1 MRGRTKNG
9 TNGVKRRFNW
19 LSEKRCANAAEGVV
33 EIHENDVLEGI
44 IIDFDPNRFELRFC
58 IDDGPNINFNQLGH
72 VVGGTV
78 EGLSESDMVAEI

>member
-1 MRGRTKNG
+1 MVSKDSS
-9 TNGVKRRFNW
+9 VV
-19 LSEKRCANAAEGVV
+19 SEKRCANENATEGVI